1 MYLQKNH
8 EIVLV
13 ASKNFLI
20 DYSTGFGG
28 KYGVQKDRVDQVD
41 ALSSFFQICVNNN
54 VILSSIIM
62 CLF

>member
-1 MYLQKNH
+1 MF
-8 EIVLV
+8 I
-13 ASKNFLI
+13 LI

-41 ALSSFFQICVNNN
+41 ALSSFFQIFIYNN